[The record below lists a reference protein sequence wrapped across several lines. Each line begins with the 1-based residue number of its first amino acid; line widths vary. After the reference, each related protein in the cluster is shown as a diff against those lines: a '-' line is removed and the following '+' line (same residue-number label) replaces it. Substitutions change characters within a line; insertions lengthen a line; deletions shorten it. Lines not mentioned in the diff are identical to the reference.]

1 MAKGGLDD
9 GEVAAAGGKGSKV
22 LHWRS
27 CTPSPHAHHPPK
39 MRAWL
44 NRHSLATPYQQTITI
59 ILQLKAPGPHLFEP
73 SAAMA
78 HVSLPLSGANPG
90 GRRSEDIGR
99 GQIFDSSA
107 FSSSA
112 TTDASSSGGL
122 PSWSTTRSQYHL
134 PQSEVLKGLANR
146 FVHSTSYLYLY
157 ASMAF
162 ASLLT
167 VVMSLM
173 TDCPGTMFYVVE
185 MLVNVVLV
193 VEVGVRFVAFGRV
206 SSEETKAIELATR
219 GFPFLPGPL
228 PLPSL
233 TAILALHLQH
243 PRSLPRLP
251 LHPYPTHHL
260 LFPRLLSLQSWL
272 LQGRSRRQAGQGRG
286 AAGLLPLDL

>member
-1 MAKGGLDD
+1 
-9 GEVAAAGGKGSKV
+9 
-22 LHWRS
+22 
-27 CTPSPHAHHPPK
+27 
-39 MRAWL
+39 
-44 NRHSLATPYQQTITI
+44 
-59 ILQLKAPGPHLFEP
+59 
-73 SAAMA
+73 MA
-78 HVSLPLSGANPG
+78 HVSLPLGGAASG
-90 GRRSEDIGR
+90 GRRSEEIGR

-112 TTDASSSGGL
+112 TTDASTSGGGSGL

-206 SSEETKAIELATR
+206 SSEADTAGDIVSI
-219 GFPFLPGPL
+219 FPVSHLPLSPR
-228 PLPSL
+228 LPSL
-233 TAILALHLQH
+233 AAILALHLQH
-243 PRSLPRLP
+243 PRPLPRLP
-251 LHPYPTHHL
+251 LHPHTAHHL
-260 LFPRLLSLQSWL
+260 LLSRLLSLQPWL
-272 LQGRSRRQAGQGRG
+272 FQGRSRRQARQGRG
-286 AAGLLPLDL
+286 APRFVPLDL